1 MKASTIKMGAVPFL
15 LLCLFFLPT
24 VIKSPYYFHTLNITL
39 IYIIA
44 ASSLRTIALS
54 GQISIAHAAF
64 MGVGAYVSAILAKH
78 VGWSPWVTI
87 PLGGFAGLLAG
98 VLVGYPLVRVRAI
111 YFSMVSLFSG
121 MAIVALI
128 GVCQTYTGGDAG
140 LIGIPPLPA
149 INLPWFPKIVFVTSK
164 VNQYY
169 FFLILTTG
177 CLLFLYRVERSR
189 TGTNWSAISQSYL
202 VASSVGIN
210 EAKYRVMAL
219 SVGCFFA
226 GIAGACYAH
235 YTMTLTRSTF
245 GFLPSINLLIYVLVG
260 GVGNFFGPVLGT
272 AVLVIIPETF
282 RWLKEYAPF
291 IFGGIMLIAAFLMPQ
306 GISGLMNQIKEK
318 LNRKSRNMEVVSR
331 AS

>member
-1 MKASTIKMGAVPFL
+1 MNGISLKKATLPFIL
-15 LLCLFFLPT
+15 LSLFFLPA
-24 VIKSPYYFHTLNITL
+24 VIKSHYYFHTLNITL

-64 MGVGAYVSAILAKH
+64 MAVGAYVSAILAKYLG
-78 VGWSPWVTI
+78 VTPWVTI
-87 PLGGFAGLLAG
+87 PMGGVAGMLAG

-149 INLPWFPKIVFVTSK
+149 IDLPWLPKIVFVTSK

-169 FFLILTTG
+169 FFLLLTMA
-177 CLLFLYRVERSR
+177 CLFFLYRVETSR

-210 EAKYRVMAL
+210 EARYRVMAL
-219 SVGCFFA
+219 AVGCFFA

-235 YTMTLTRSTF
+235 YTMTLTSSTF

-282 RWLKEYAPF
+282 RWLKEYVPF
-291 IFGGIMLIAAFLMPQ
+291 IFGGIMLIVAFLMPQ
-306 GISGLMNQIKEK
+306 GISGLATQIKEHIH
-318 LNRKSRNMEVVSR
+318 RNSENGEVVHR
-331 AS
+331 A